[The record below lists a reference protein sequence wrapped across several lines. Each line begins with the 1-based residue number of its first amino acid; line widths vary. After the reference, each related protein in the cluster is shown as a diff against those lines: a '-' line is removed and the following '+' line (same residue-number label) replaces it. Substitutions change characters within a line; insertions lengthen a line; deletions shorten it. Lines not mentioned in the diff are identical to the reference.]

1 MTSVKSVIFSL
12 RIDGVYKTLVGNDA
26 IFRTEGGRE
35 MMGAGKGGRG
45 GVIELPN
52 QNHVIRLVHSHDS
65 TVTRPRL
72 NR

>member
-1 MTSVKSVIFSL
+1 MVFTKLSS
-12 RIDGVYKTLVGNDA
+12 
-26 IFRTEGGRE
+26 E
-35 MMGAGKGGRG
+35 MMQYSAPREGWRRWGPGEGEG

-52 QNHVIRLVHSHDS
+52 RNHVIRLVHSHDS